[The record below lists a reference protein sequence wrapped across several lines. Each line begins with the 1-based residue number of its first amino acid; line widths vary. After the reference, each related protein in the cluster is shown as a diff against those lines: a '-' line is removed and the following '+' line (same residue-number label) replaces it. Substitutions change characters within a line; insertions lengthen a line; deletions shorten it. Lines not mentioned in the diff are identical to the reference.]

1 MKNFLLV
8 LPDVFHPSFM
18 AEVLKFLRK
27 RKHFIL
33 SFDYH
38 SIGVYRLGNDLV
50 KLKLVPKN
58 TCTKFDERRIDHAIE
73 NYLKD
78 NNYELELMVQYCY
91 NLEKQPVNQLN
102 KMWKNSDFVS
112 IGTIKISEVID
123 KNNKWVEGLSFNPFE
138 SIKELQ
144 PVGRIQKLRDEAY
157 KASFITRKNNY

>member
-1 MKNFLLV
+1 M
-8 LPDVFHPSFM
+8 SFIIR
-18 AEVLKFLRK
+18 VY
-27 RKHFIL
+27 FIL

-58 TCTKFDERRIDHAIE
+58 TTTKIDEKRIDYSIE
-73 NYLKD
+73 DYLKD

-91 NLEKQPVNQLN
+91 DLEKQPVNQLN

-123 KNNKWVEGLSFNPFE
+123 KNNKWVEVYHSTLLKVLKSYSLWEGFRNYAMKH
-138 SIKELQ
+138 IKHL
-144 PVGRIQKLRDEAY
+144 L
-157 KASFITRKNNY
+157 